1 MKTVN
6 GHEIIQL
13 FEQFSPK
20 RLAMEGDKIGLQIGR
35 LNRRVKNV
43 LVALDVTEEVAK
55 EALEKDVQLI
65 IAHHPP
71 IYRPLAN
78 IRTDTPQGRMIEILM
93 KHEIAVYAAHTNLDV
108 ATGGLND
115 WLADALQLT
124 DREVLVPTGEIP
136 LKKLVV
142 FAPVEDADRIRTA
155 IGNAGAGAIGNYRHC
170 SFTVEGTGRFQPGED
185 ANPYIGS
192 VGKLEAVREAR
203 IEAIFPENIEKAL
216 IKAMLQAHP
225 YEEPAYDVYP
235 LALEGEVY
243 GLGRIGYLP
252 EEMTLREFARFV
264 KNVLDAK
271 GVRVIGNLEEKVKK
285 VAVLGGDGNKYY
297 SWALRKGADV
307 YVTGDMYYHTAI
319 DAKNEG
325 LNIVD
330 PGHHVEQIMKKKV
343 TEKMASICKEQGFDV
358 NFIPSSVR
366 TDPFEFL

>member
-1 MKTVN
+1 MKKAN
-6 GHEIIQL
+6 GHEIIHL

-35 LNRRVKNV
+35 LNQQVKNV

-55 EALEKDVQLI
+55 EAEEKDVQLI

-78 IRTDTPQGRMIEILM
+78 LRTDLPQGRMIERLL
-93 KHEIAVYAAHTNLDV
+93 KNDIAVYAAHTNLDV
-108 ATGGLND
+108 TTGGLND
-115 WLADALQLT
+115 WLADALHLEN
-124 DREVLVPTGEIP
+124 REVLVETGEIP

-142 FAPVEDADRIRTA
+142 FAPMEAADSIREA
-155 IGNAGAGAIGNYRHC
+155 IGHIGAGAIGNYRNC
-170 SFTVEGTGRFQPGED
+170 SFSVEGTGRFQPEED
-185 ANPYIGS
+185 ANPYIGT
-192 VGKLEAVREAR
+192 VGKLEEVREVR
-203 IEAIFPENIEKAL
+203 IETIFPETIEKPL
-216 IKAMLQAHP
+216 MKAMLHAHP
-225 YEEPAYDVYP
+225 YEEPAYDIYP
-235 LALEGEVY
+235 LSMKGEVY

-252 EEMTLREFARFV
+252 EEMTLKEFAHFV
-264 KNVLDAK
+264 KNVLDA
-271 GVRVIGNLEEKVKK
+271 GGIRVIGNMDDTVKK

-297 SWALRKGADV
+297 PWALRKGADV

-343 TEKMASICKEQGFDV
+343 AETMANLCNERGLSV

-366 TDPFEFL
+366 TDPFQFL